1 MQSIKDLQFQS
12 ELNRA
17 SLNYIETLLKIA
29 DKYEANRD
37 EIIKHEVETLR
48 KSILGGSF
56 AEYETGSIA
65 EPSAGSVK
73 HTETEKEDK

>member
-29 DKYEANRD
+29 DKYEADRD
-37 EIIKHEVETLR
+37 EVVKRELKAIAISVE
-48 KSILGGSF
+48 SGSF
-56 AEYETGSIA
+56 REYEPGA
-65 EPSAGSVK
+65 A
-73 HTETEKEDK
+73 TETQGPNDEL